1 MIFRRLMHGTC
12 HRVLSDRLKN
22 PCNVNPLFFV
32 RLMSDNA
39 GESYMATRL
48 EMLEKHKINPYPHGF
63 KTDTSVAQI
72 INKYQVLQT
81 GEVADNSYKIGGIIT
96 NIRESGRKLKFIDVL
111 SDGNRIQLKLHAT
124 SFSSLEEF
132 ENQTTWARRGD
143 RIGVEGRP
151 CRTKS
156 GELSLNCFK
165 VILLAPCLH
174 ILPKNTLENTTKRL
188 SRRYLDILTNPN
200 LRETL
205 VTRSKII
212 RFIRRYLEGKDFLE
226 VETPILGNSVGG
238 ASANPFVTYHNEM
251 EIDLYMRVAPEL
263 YLKQLVVAGFDRV
276 FEIGKLFRN
285 EGIDH
290 SHNPEFTSCELYMAY
305 SDYTGLMA
313 LTNNMFKELTKKLN
327 LSGRA
332 NLAEVDFS
340 SDYQRLEFLPA
351 IESAVNAKL
360 PDPDQLTSDDSFRF
374 LVDLCSSK
382 ELVVQAPVTVPRMLD
397 KLAANF
403 VEPNLQQPTFLV
415 DHPII
420 MSPLAKSK
428 PENNS
433 LAERFELFAGGLE
446 LCNAYTELNDPE
458 IQRTNLAAQAGLLD
472 PEAMLPDEGFCRA
485 LEYGLPPTAGWGCGI
500 DRLTALLTNNT
511 NIRETITFPLIKPK
525 IIQP

>member
-1 MIFRRLMHGTC
+1 
-12 HRVLSDRLKN
+12 
-22 PCNVNPLFFV
+22 
-32 RLMSDNA
+32 
-39 GESYMATRL
+39 MATRL

-263 YLKQLVVAGFDRV
+263 YLKHVL
-276 FEIGKLFRN
+276 
-285 EGIDH
+285 
-290 SHNPEFTSCELYMAY
+290 
-305 SDYTGLMA
+305 
-313 LTNNMFKELTKKLN
+313 
-327 LSGRA
+327 
-332 NLAEVDFS
+332 
-340 SDYQRLEFLPA
+340 
-351 IESAVNAKL
+351 
-360 PDPDQLTSDDSFRF
+360 
-374 LVDLCSSK
+374 
-382 ELVVQAPVTVPRMLD
+382 
-397 KLAANF
+397 
-403 VEPNLQQPTFLV
+403 
-415 DHPII
+415 
-420 MSPLAKSK
+420 
-428 PENNS
+428 
-433 LAERFELFAGGLE
+433 
-446 LCNAYTELNDPE
+446 
-458 IQRTNLAAQAGLLD
+458 
-472 PEAMLPDEGFCRA
+472 
-485 LEYGLPPTAGWGCGI
+485 
-500 DRLTALLTNNT
+500 LLT
-511 NIRETITFPLIKPK
+511 FV
-525 IIQP
+525 

>member
-1 MIFRRLMHGTC
+1 
-12 HRVLSDRLKN
+12 
-22 PCNVNPLFFV
+22 
-32 RLMSDNA
+32 
-39 GESYMATRL
+39 
-48 EMLEKHKINPYPHGF
+48 
-63 KTDTSVAQI
+63 
-72 INKYQVLQT
+72 
-81 GEVADNSYKIGGIIT
+81 
-96 NIRESGRKLKFIDVL
+96 
-111 SDGNRIQLKLHAT
+111 
-124 SFSSLEEF
+124 
-132 ENQTTWARRGD
+132 
-143 RIGVEGRP
+143 
-151 CRTKS
+151 
-156 GELSLNCFK
+156 
-165 VILLAPCLH
+165 
-174 ILPKNTLENTTKRL
+174 
-188 SRRYLDILTNPN
+188 
-200 LRETL
+200 
-205 VTRSKII
+205 
-212 RFIRRYLEGKDFLE
+212 
-226 VETPILGNSVGG
+226 
-238 ASANPFVTYHNEM
+238 
-251 EIDLYMRVAPEL
+251 MRVAPEL

-313 LTNNMFKELTKKLN
+313 LTNNMFKELTKELN
-327 LSGRA
+327 LSGSA

-382 ELVVQAPVTVPRMLD
+382 GLVVQAPVTVPRMLD

>member
-1 MIFRRLMHGTC
+1 
-12 HRVLSDRLKN
+12 
-22 PCNVNPLFFV
+22 
-32 RLMSDNA
+32 
-39 GESYMATRL
+39 
-48 EMLEKHKINPYPHGF
+48 
-63 KTDTSVAQI
+63 
-72 INKYQVLQT
+72 
-81 GEVADNSYKIGGIIT
+81 
-96 NIRESGRKLKFIDVL
+96 
-111 SDGNRIQLKLHAT
+111 
-124 SFSSLEEF
+124 
-132 ENQTTWARRGD
+132 
-143 RIGVEGRP
+143 
-151 CRTKS
+151 
-156 GELSLNCFK
+156 
-165 VILLAPCLH
+165 
-174 ILPKNTLENTTKRL
+174 
-188 SRRYLDILTNPN
+188 
-200 LRETL
+200 
-205 VTRSKII
+205 
-212 RFIRRYLEGKDFLE
+212 
-226 VETPILGNSVGG
+226 
-238 ASANPFVTYHNEM
+238 
-251 EIDLYMRVAPEL
+251 MRVAPEL

-285 EGIDH
+285 EGIDN

-313 LTNNMFKELTKKLN
+313 LTNNMFKELTKELN

-351 IESAVNAKL
+351 IESAVNAEL

-428 PENNS
+428 PDNNS

>member
-1 MIFRRLMHGTC
+1 
-12 HRVLSDRLKN
+12 
-22 PCNVNPLFFV
+22 
-32 RLMSDNA
+32 
-39 GESYMATRL
+39 
-48 EMLEKHKINPYPHGF
+48 
-63 KTDTSVAQI
+63 
-72 INKYQVLQT
+72 
-81 GEVADNSYKIGGIIT
+81 
-96 NIRESGRKLKFIDVL
+96 
-111 SDGNRIQLKLHAT
+111 
-124 SFSSLEEF
+124 
-132 ENQTTWARRGD
+132 
-143 RIGVEGRP
+143 
-151 CRTKS
+151 
-156 GELSLNCFK
+156 
-165 VILLAPCLH
+165 
-174 ILPKNTLENTTKRL
+174 
-188 SRRYLDILTNPN
+188 
-200 LRETL
+200 
-205 VTRSKII
+205 
-212 RFIRRYLEGKDFLE
+212 
-226 VETPILGNSVGG
+226 
-238 ASANPFVTYHNEM
+238 VTYHNEM

-313 LTNNMFKELTKKLN
+313 LTNNMFKELTKELN

-332 NLAEVDFS
+332 NLADVDFS

-351 IESAVNAKL
+351 IESAVNAEL

-500 DRLTALLTNNT
+500 DRLTALLTNNA